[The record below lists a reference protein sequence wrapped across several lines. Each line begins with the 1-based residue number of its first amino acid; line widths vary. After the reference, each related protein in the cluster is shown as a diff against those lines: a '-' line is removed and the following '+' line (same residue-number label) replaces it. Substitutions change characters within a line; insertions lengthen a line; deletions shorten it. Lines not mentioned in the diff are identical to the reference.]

1 MTSGMSYSSIKIA
14 HQVREFVSRSFKGIN
29 HLSYNYIVTIPST
42 MLMLTINQLYEEEK
56 RSQDRKRNLLCLIHQ
71 YLLDEG
77 YHLTAETFD
86 NESHI
91 TKQLTVCDNI
101 DLSTVLQEYETYYFL
116 RFQKYPKICRKTTA
130 AASGNPVVEKVSR
143 SVRKNLEASNTNTTT
158 LEDSSTAKIP
168 PSSLPS
174 SSSNLSRAN
183 TRPANVARAKAN
195 VGARCANL
203 EVIVT
208 PLTSALSE
216 QQEVTSS
223 THNTAPERLAKP
235 YSSCYASLGAEWRE
249 YIDSISKEIFVENT
263 GVAWNDVKGVETA
276 KALLKEA
283 VVYPTKYPEL
293 FKNILTPWRGFLLFG
308 PPGTGKTLLAK
319 AVATESQSTFFNI
332 SASSIVSK
340 WRGESE
346 KLVRALFEVARQQA
360 PSIIFFDEL
369 DCVASKSDAVEHEA
383 SRRLKSELLVQLD
396 GLADTGDRVF
406 LLATS
411 NKPWDLDPAMLR
423 RLEKRILVDLPN
435 VEAREL
441 MIRHHLPPKII
452 EESNTELR
460 CELDYNYLA
469 EALEGYSGSDI
480 RLVCKEAAMCLMRK
494 AFAALE
500 TTQKSDELDL
510 DIMTTADVMEAIQR
524 TKPSACDLVQ
534 RYRAWF
540 QQSGSA

>member
-1 MTSGMSYSSIKIA
+1 M
-14 HQVREFVSRSFKGIN
+14 VSEKLIE
-29 HLSYNYIVTIPST
+29 
-42 MLMLTINQLYEEEK
+42 EEEK